1 MYSVP
6 NPGIRGRS
14 TYRSFPQ
21 IPDQESPSDSNP
33 VAASN
38 ANRNGRPRPHHLP
51 MPATLPSADTRN
63 EPAPTK
69 KPKSFSLSRVFP
81 SSAVVAII
89 LLTFL
94 FFAAFVARNLNFVV
108 IPERPG
114 AIVQPPS
121 STLIQ
126 PDSGIPAN
134 IDIEDDVPTSHH
146 DPSDP
151 TAVSSDPGHKT
162 ATTSSESGSNVPKDV
177 ISKPLNNSILDG
189 DDPDLDSGRV
199 SWTRS
204 WPLTEA
210 DDTTGLYNIAAQLGF
225 TNSTMLDYFHMHK
238 TGGVTTKTLVRE
250 LLNIPE
256 NKRLLTKRGN
266 PLGHRETCYEA
277 ASPLTNLSVLETTWR
292 CDFRQ
297 IKELPADDL
306 IGIDIVLGH
315 QYWEKGCDFYF
326 GALRDVRYFSIFR
339 HPLHRKLS
347 FYYHFF
353 ARNAGIGEKDVRR
366 EDIIDF
372 VLAHDLPNDPRMRD
386 AGPNYFA
393 SRMLSDGMSG
403 FKMNLYPIPREKQD
417 DILDDILS
425 RLENR
430 FVFIGLQL
438 QTEANQCMLAK
449 TVQLLAHAHGVDN
462 LVGTPKLAES
472 QKRLNIGEYPWT
484 GQRLWK
490 SMSEEQKAEFRQVER
505 MDLAIYNKAVEKF
518 KKAVKLFGCEDKV
531 VEENWSEDDFE

>member
-1 MYSVP
+1 MPSVP

-14 TYRSFPQ
+14 TYRSFSQ
-21 IPDQESPSDSNP
+21 MSDQESPNDNGAP
-33 VAASN
+33 GGSN
-38 ANRNGRPRPHHLP
+38 AARNGRPRSHLP
-51 MPATLPSADTRN
+51 MPATLPSVDAGNDATSS
-63 EPAPTK
+63 K
-69 KPKSFSLSRVFP
+69 KSKSFSLTRVFP

-89 LLTFL
+89 TLTFL
-94 FFAAFVARNLNFVV
+94 VFAAFVARNLNSVV

-114 AIVQPPS
+114 TVVQPPS
-121 STLIQ
+121 DLKE

-134 IDIEDDVPTSHH
+134 IDTEDDMTRFDPGTSNPNGLSDSKNQPTTSTFTSGDNVSINGGPKSLDDPTS
-146 DPSDP
+146 
-151 TAVSSDPGHKT
+151 AV
-162 ATTSSESGSNVPKDV
+162 
-177 ISKPLNNSILDG
+177 
-189 DDPDLDSGRV
+189 DDAVDAASGRV

-204 WPLTEA
+204 WPLTQ
-210 DDTTGLYNIAAQLGF
+210 DDDVTGLYNIATELRF

-238 TGGVTTKTLVRE
+238 TGGVTTKTQIRE

-256 NKRLLTKRGN
+256 NKKLLTKRGK
-266 PLGHRETCYEA
+266 PLGMIETCYQA
-277 ASPLTNLSVLETTWR
+277 ISPLTNLSVLETTWR

-315 QYWEKGCDFYF
+315 QYWNKGCDFYF

-353 ARNAGIGEKDVRR
+353 ARNAGRDEKDVPRD
-366 EDIIDF
+366 EIIGF
-372 VLAHDLPNDPRMRD
+372 VLARNLPNDPRMRD

-403 FKMNLYPIPREKQD
+403 FKLNQYPVPRQEQD
-417 DILDDILS
+417 AILDDILS

-430 FVFIGLQL
+430 FVFTGLQL
-438 QTEANQCMLAK
+438 QTEANQCMMTK
-449 TVQLLAHAHGVDN
+449 TVQLLAHVHGVDT

-472 QKRLNIGEYPWT
+472 QKRLNSGEYPWT
-484 GQRLWK
+484 AQRLWE
-490 SMSEEQKAEFRQVER
+490 SMSEEQKAEFREVER

-518 KKAVKLFGCEDKV
+518 KKSVKLFGCEHKV
-531 VEENWSEDDFE
+531 VEENWQEDDFQ